1 MINFLKSLFRKSP
14 LYSFNF
20 QYRVMIPLFGGYRST
35 GIINVSIPATNERQ
49 AKKLLKKNVEK
60 TFFLDFVKIE
70 KHQVI
75 NKK

>member
-1 MINFLKSLFRKSP
+1 
-14 LYSFNF
+14 
-20 QYRVMIPLFGGYRST
+20 MIPLFGGYRST